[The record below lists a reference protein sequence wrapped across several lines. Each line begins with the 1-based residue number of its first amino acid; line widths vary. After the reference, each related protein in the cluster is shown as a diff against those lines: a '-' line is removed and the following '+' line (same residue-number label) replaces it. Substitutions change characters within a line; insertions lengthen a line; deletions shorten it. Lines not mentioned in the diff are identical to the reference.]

1 LNNFIKRCY
10 LNGVIGKRS
19 SSEDHDRR
27 KISLGQL
34 ESTLKNEI
42 RRIAKREV
50 RAVSVPLKRE
60 VRSMRIALS
69 NLSKSISTLQRFAKE
84 TAKETKPKL
93 QASPEEVKA
102 SRLTAGRI
110 RNLRKRLGLSQ
121 RELGILT
128 GASLG
133 AVALWEK
140 GKFRPQG
147 EKKAALVGL
156 KSLGKREIKKLLAE
170 KEEPKIESTGK
181 PQVIRRPR
189 KETGKRV
196 TRRRK

>member
-1 LNNFIKRCY
+1 M
-10 LNGVIGKRS
+10 GKPCS
-19 SSEDHDRR
+19 AENHYRR

-42 RRIAKREV
+42 RRLAKREV

-60 VRSMRIALS
+60 VRTLRIALS
-69 NLSKSISTLQRFAKE
+69 NLSRGISTLQRFAKE

-110 RNLRKRLGLSQ
+110 RNLRKRLGLSL

-133 AVALWEK
+133 AVALWER

-156 KSLGKREIKKLLAE
+156 KRLRKREIRKLLAE
-170 KEEPKIESTGK
+170 KEGTKIESNGNGLRAK
-181 PQVIRRPR
+181 RKPR
-189 KETGKRV
+189 KEIGKRA
-196 TRRRK
+196 TRKRK